1 MRNQRPKQRGCS
13 AKSGPAL
20 ALFAIWASTCAW
32 AQVADLEFFEKSV
45 RPVLVQSCQSCHAAK
60 IEQAGL
66 RLDSRSALLKG
77 GVHGPA
83 IVAGDPSASLL
94 IKAIRHEGP
103 KMPLGGKLKPAE
115 IEALETWVRKG
126 APWPNETVA
135 AVSAKSIQERA
146 QEYWAF
152 RRVAK
157 VTPPAVRGRNWVRTP
172 VDAFILASLEKAN
185 LTPAPAADPATLLR
199 RVTFDLTGLPP
210 RPEEVNAFVK
220 DSSPAAYGKVVDR
233 LLKSSGFGEHWA
245 RHWMDLMRYSESHGS
260 QGDFDLPQAWRYR
273 DYLIRALN
281 KDVPYDQLIREH
293 LAGDLLPNPRINRED
308 GINESIVGTAHF
320 RMVEYGYV
328 PVDALDDQ
336 FKVVDNQ
343 IDVIS
348 KAFQGLT
355 VSCARCHDHKFDP
368 ITQQDFYALYGILA
382 SSRHGQSVI
391 DTPEHIDMNRA
402 ELAKLRSE
410 LRGELAKVWLAAKPN
425 LSIELPPPLPPGP
438 AAGEGKKVEPLRPD
452 YGPLELWRELKDL
465 APGEAFAAGWDRA
478 AGALRK
484 ELDER
489 RAFNA
494 KGFQR
499 LWKLDDGVDYPKWF
513 RTGNGLPDQPAKAGE
528 FYVLTEGDGLVNG
541 VYQAGAYPHLL
552 SRKHSGVLQSPRF
565 KIESDSISVR
575 VLGGN
580 LAWAR
585 IVVENYAIG
594 SGGIFPSTNLNDDAM
609 RWVRFDTKYR
619 RGSYAYVEVA
629 TVEDRTR
636 RPGGVADGRSHF
648 GIAEVVFHDGEKPPQ
663 EEVVP
668 AALLLDGA
676 APQSATELSNRYYA
690 VYRAAVE
697 AWSAGT
703 ITNTQAAFLDFF
715 VRNEL
720 TPNSKK
726 QIPALA
732 AIIDRYRQLEAQIP
746 APRRAPAVTT
756 GTAFDQP
763 LFLRGNHL
771 NPGPPV
777 ARRYLEA
784 LGSQPCNGVQS
795 GRLELAGA
803 IASAANPLTSRVMA
817 NRIWRHLFGR
827 GIVGTVDN
835 FGKNGDKPS
844 HPELLDYLANRFVAD
859 GWSIKA
865 MIKLLV
871 TSNVYQLSSP
881 ASAEAERSDSA
892 NILLQ
897 HARTRRLPGESIRDS
912 ILAVSG
918 ELDASMYGPGIDVYY
933 TGKTEGGGTV
943 GPLDGARRRS
953 VYQRIKRNAQNPFLE
968 VFDAPKPTSTR
979 GQRDSTNVPAQAL
992 TMLNDPFV
1000 IDQASKW
1007 AGRMLGDGGISVRD
1021 RVERMFWRAL
1031 GRRGTPGEVAAS
1043 LDYLARSGG
1052 DGGEAE
1058 LLSNHQAWQDFAHS
1072 IFNFKEFLY
1081 LR

>member
-1 MRNQRPKQRGCS
+1 MRTGRIHVARLFLPLW
-13 AKSGPAL
+13 L
-20 ALFAIWASTCAW
+20 AASAW
-32 AQVADLEFFEKSV
+32 AQTADLDFFEKSI
-45 RPVLVQSCQSCHAAK
+45 RPVLVQSCQACHAAK

-66 RLDSRSALLKG
+66 RLDSRAALLKG
-77 GVHGPA
+77 GAHGPA
-83 IVAGDPSASLL
+83 IVPGDPSASLL

-115 IEALETWVRKG
+115 IEAFETWVRQG
-126 APWPNETVA
+126 ARWPNEAVA
-135 AVSAKSIQERA
+135 AVVSTKSIQERA

-152 RRVAK
+152 RPVAE
-157 VTPPAVRGRNWVRTP
+157 VSPPSVNARQWVRTP
-172 VDAFILASLEKAN
+172 VDAFILSKLEMAK

-210 RPEEVNAFVK
+210 RPEEVDAFVK
-220 DSSPAAYGKVVDR
+220 DSSPEAYAKAVDR
-233 LLKSSGFGEHWA
+233 LLKSPRFGEHWA

-293 LAGDLLPNPRINRED
+293 LAGDLLPNPRINREEN
-308 GINESIVGTAHF
+308 INESVIGTAHL

-368 ITQQDFYALYGILA
+368 ITQKDFYALYGILA

-391 DTPEHIDMNRA
+391 DTPEHIDLNRA
-402 ELAKLRSE
+402 ELAKLRSQ
-410 LRGELAKVWLAAKPN
+410 LRGELARVWLEAKPN
-425 LSIELPPPLPPGP
+425 LSAELPPPAAAPPV
-438 AAGEGKKVEPLRPD
+438 GEGKKAEPPRPD

-465 APGEAFAAGWDRA
+465 SPGEAFRAGWDRA

-489 RAFNA
+489 RVYNA
-494 KGFQR
+494 KEFR
-499 LWKLDDGVDYPKWF
+499 RAWKLDGADYPKWF

-528 FYVLTEGDGLVNG
+528 FYVLTDGDRVVNG
-541 VYQAGAYPHLL
+541 IYQVGAYPHLL

-594 SGGIFPSTNLNDDAM
+594 AGGIFPSTNLNDDVM

-619 RGSYAYVEVA
+619 RGSYAYIEMA

-636 RPGGVADGRSHF
+636 RPAGVADGRSHF
-648 GIAEVVFHDGEKPPQ
+648 GIAEVVFHDGEKPPK

-676 APQSATELSNRYYA
+676 APQSAAELSDRYYA
-690 VYRAAVE
+690 VLHACVE

-703 ITNTQAAFLDFF
+703 ISNSQAAFLDFF
-715 VRNEL
+715 VRNDL
-720 TPNSKK
+720 APNSMK

-732 AIIDRYRQLEAQIP
+732 AIVDKYRQLEAGIP
-746 APRRAPAVTT
+746 VPRRAPAVTT
-756 GTAFDQP
+756 GTSFDQP
-763 LFLRGNHL
+763 LFLRGNHM
-771 NPGPPV
+771 NPGDPV
-777 ARRYLEA
+777 PRRYLEA

-795 GRLELAGA
+795 GRLELADA
-803 IASAANPLTSRVMA
+803 IASPANPLSSRVMA
-817 NRIWRHLFGR
+817 NRIWHHLFGR
-827 GIVGTVDN
+827 GIVRTVDN

-859 GWSIKA
+859 GWSIKT

-871 TSNVYQLSSP
+871 TSNVYQLSSQP
-881 ASAEAERSDSA
+881 SAEAGKSDSA
-892 NILLQ
+892 NVLLQ
-897 HARTRRLPGESIRDS
+897 HARTRRLPAESIRDS

-918 ELDASMYGPGIDVYY
+918 ELDTTMYGAGIDVYY

-968 VFDAPKPTSTR
+968 VFDSPKPASTR
-979 GQRDSTNVPAQAL
+979 GQRDSTNVPAQSL

-1000 IDQASKW
+1000 IDQAAKW
-1007 AGRMLGDGGISVRD
+1007 ASRMLGDGGISVRD

-1031 GRRGTPGEVAAS
+1031 GRRATADEVAAS
-1043 LDYLARSGG
+1043 LDYIVRSGG
-1052 DGGEAE
+1052 SETE
-1058 LLSNHQAWQDFAHS
+1058 LLSNQQTWQDLAHS